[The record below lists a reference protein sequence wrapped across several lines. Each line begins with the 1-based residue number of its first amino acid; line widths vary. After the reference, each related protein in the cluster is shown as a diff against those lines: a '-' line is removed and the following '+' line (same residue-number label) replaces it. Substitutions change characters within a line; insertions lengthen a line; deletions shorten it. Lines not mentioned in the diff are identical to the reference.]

1 MEINGYSRATFM
13 PTPTTAGPRIQNK
26 VAVHKRLR
34 RGTPS
39 GPSPGPASFGILNA
53 SKTGIRTTIAGPSS
67 GPGDSLFLFDRSEV
81 KAGRRRPIRGDEA
94 RRASPLQHQKHQKR

>member
-1 MEINGYSRATFM
+1 MVINGYSRATFM
-13 PTPTTAGPRIQNK
+13 PTPTMAGPRIPNK

-39 GPSPGPASFGILNA
+39 GPSPGAASFGIFNA
-53 SKTGIRTTIAGPSS
+53 SKTGSRTTIAGPSA

-81 KAGRRRPIRGDEA
+81 KAGSCRPIRSDET
-94 RRASPLQHQKHQKR
+94 RRASPLQHQEH